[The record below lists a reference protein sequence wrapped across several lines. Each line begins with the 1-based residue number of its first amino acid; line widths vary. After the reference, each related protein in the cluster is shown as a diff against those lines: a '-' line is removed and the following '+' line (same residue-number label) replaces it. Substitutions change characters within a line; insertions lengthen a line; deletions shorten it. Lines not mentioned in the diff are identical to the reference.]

1 VHGAPIGVGRLVG
14 SLHEQ
19 LELAR
24 VQGERAA
31 RGAEQGQEAGRQEV
45 ARLRDELRRRH
56 ECVQGVVRQ
65 LQLQLQRAGD
75 SAAKAVPP
83 PPPTTRP
90 AKEWSAS
97 AAQLQHLVG
106 EALQRQAQQLAAAE
120 AAAARAEAAEAAV
133 DEMRSAAQGQVER
146 EREAAQGE
154 LRRLAEQSASQ
165 LAAMEARLT
174 DHEQGVVT
182 QQAAVRTMPA
192 PRRFTRPNSLTGC
205 WWLAAGAGSRDGGSL
220 RGAVAR
226 GEADARAAEQSHC
239 QERGAPLPPVAS
251 VGRARCRALMTTR
264 SLCAGG
270 GADAVP
276 GDGLRAAS
284 PGAAAAADDGA

>member
-1 VHGAPIGVGRLVG
+1 VGRLVG

-120 AAAARAEAAEAAV
+120 AAAARAEAAEADSLGPTHSAV
-133 DEMRSAAQGQVER
+133 AGGWRLVQEAETAEVCAELLRAVKQMRAQLSRATAKSAVR
-146 EREAAQGE
+146 PSPPS
-154 LRRLAEQSASQ
+154 RLWAV
-165 LAAMEARLT
+165 
-174 DHEQGVVT
+174 H
-182 QQAAVRTMPA
+182 AAV
-192 PRRFTRPNSLTGC
+192 
-205 WWLAAGAGSRDGGSL
+205 
-220 RGAVAR
+220 
-226 GEADARAAEQSHC
+226 H
-239 QERGAPLPPVAS
+239 
-251 VGRARCRALMTTR
+251 
-264 SLCAGG
+264 
-270 GADAVP
+270 
-276 GDGLRAAS
+276 
-284 PGAAAAADDGA
+284 